1 LLIEFGAS
9 SQSAISNQQSPMAT
23 CLAQNSIDRADR
35 RIGLL
40 AGSGRFPVL
49 FAEAARSAGFE
60 VVCVA
65 IRDAA
70 SPDLAKLVDSF
81 RWIGI
86 AKLGGM
92 IRSFRRAGVRRVVMA
107 GKVAKAQIY
116 APWRILRFLPDW
128 RFARTWFSIGRRDR
142 RDDSML
148 LAVVDEFN
156 RDGIDIVSALDY
168 CPELLVKSGHLTRRK
183 PTQSELRDI
192 EFGWTLAKEMGRL
205 DVGQTVAV
213 KELAALAVEA
223 IEGTDRCILR
233 AGELCPSGGFT
244 VVKVAKPQQD
254 MRFDVPTIGPDTIES
269 LYRAGARVLAV
280 EADKTILLD
289 EAETIRLADGFGL
302 TITALRAE
310 DVATGSGKSVGI
322 RDQVEFDIRP

>member
-1 LLIEFGAS
+1 M
-9 SQSAISNQQSPMAT
+9 PT
-23 CLAQNSIDRADR
+23 CHSDN

-40 AGSGRFPVL
+40 AGSGRFPML
-49 FAEAARSAGFE
+49 FAEAARHAGFE

-70 SPDLAKLVDSF
+70 SPDLARLVDSF

-92 IRSFRRAGVRRVVMA
+92 IRSFRRAGVQRVVMA

-116 APWRILRFLPDW
+116 APWRLFRFLPDW
-128 RFARTWFSIGRRDR
+128 RFVRTWFSVGRGDR
-142 RDDSML
+142 KDDSML
-148 LAVVDEFN
+148 LAVVGEFN
-156 RDGIDIVSALDY
+156 RDGIEIVSALDF

-205 DVGQTVAV
+205 DIGQTVVVRDLAV
-213 KELAALAVEA
+213 LAVEA
-223 IEGTDRCILR
+223 IEGTDRCIQR
-233 AGELCPSGGFT
+233 AGELCPSRGFT

-254 MRFDVPTIGPDTIES
+254 MRFDVPTIGPDTIHT
-269 LYRAGARVLAV
+269 LHCAGARVLAV

-289 EAETIRLADGFGL
+289 QEETVRLADQHGISIVAVHG
-302 TITALRAE
+302 TEMATTESRRA
-310 DVATGSGKSVGI
+310 G
-322 RDQVEFDIRP
+322 